1 MRASDEPRPAARLAA
16 TFSHLH
22 ALGVFQ
28 RETYLSVLRSI
39 LDGHPTT
46 NGIWSVWEPDAL
58 DGRDSEFRHAPGHD
72 ATGRF
77 VPHWHRTRG
86 YPKLDPVTG
95 YTERQLG
102 TWYHVPIQRALP
114 CDVEPYL
121 YPIDNA
127 IHCITSQVAPIL
139 SEGRCL
145 GVVGI
150 DHLSRLPSATP
161 QLIAP
166 TVKPIGNSE
175 DRLRPLTPRE
185 REVHHWLS
193 EGKTNDEIAIILS
206 ISPHTVKNHLD
217 HIFQK
222 LGVENR
228 FAAISVGS

>member
-1 MRASDEPRPAARLAA
+1 MGTNDTLRPAARLAA
-16 TFSHLH
+16 ALSHLH
-22 ALGVFQ
+22 ALGVAQ
-28 RETYLSVLRSI
+28 RAAYLAVLRSI
-39 LDGHPTT
+39 FDGQPAT
-46 NGIWSVWEPDAL
+46 NGIWCVWEPNAL
-58 DGRDSEFRHAPGHD
+58 DGRDAEFRHAPGHD

-86 YPKLDPVTG
+86 HPKLDPVTG
-95 YTERQLG
+95 YDERRLG

-114 CDVEPYL
+114 CTVEPYL

-150 DHLSRLPSATP
+150 DRLARQASATP

-166 TVKPIGNSE
+166 TVRPMGSSGE
-175 DRLRPLTPRE
+175 RVRPLTPRE

-193 EGKTNDEIAIILS
+193 EGKTNDEIAIILG

-228 FAAISVGS
+228 HAAAAIK